1 MQDQGELIKNQRC
14 SDAEKDCGDREFGYS
29 PVDRQCHHRH
39 PGDHDQYDADHDMVD
54 VQPTRA
60 PMLRGCHH
68 LRGASLSACA
78 RMYRTMVRVT
88 KNVRRK
94 AIRHHISGNRA
105 WRDGQIEFQ
114 VERLCVEH
122 AENLRRPARVGAG
135 IPFDAP
141 AGPDSLVCDMSTWR
155 SPGGAGWGPTLAWRL
170 FQLLTVAALAWA
182 GWRLLGH
189 TPYRIDVDVYRMGG
203 QAWLDGRPL
212 YADGTMFHTR
222 GGLDLPF
229 TYPPLAAVAFAPFA
243 WLPLPVASAAITL
256 TTLVLLIASDGA
268 RADPSGRVG
277 RRPPSP
283 ASRPGCGDAGWPRAV
298 VAPAVIYL
306 EPIRS
311 NFDFGQINVVLMTLV
326 IADCVPRKTPWP
338 RGMLLGL
345 AIALKLTPAVFLLYF
360 LLRRDTRA
368 LLVTTAS
375 AVVATLA
382 GFALAWR
389 DSLEYWTETVRNT
402 DRIGTVTLN
411 TNQNIAGALARLGLG
426 EGERF
431 VVWTVACFA
440 VLGLTVWAA
449 RRALRAD
456 EPVLALICV
465 AMFGLVVSPVS
476 WSHHWVWALPAV
488 LVCAVVAYR
497 HRHAALGLVTLAGIA
512 LMVWTPI
519 PLMRE
524 HEETAASLWR
534 QLAGGSYVWWALA
547 VIVMA
552 GTVSARTA
560 ARNRP
565 AVNAA
570 PVPAVN

>member
-1 MQDQGELIKNQRC
+1 MVASTQKTYADLRV
-14 SDAEKDCGDREFGYS
+14 SWPGY
-29 PVDRQCHHRH
+29 R
-39 PGDHDQYDADHDMVD
+39 
-54 VQPTRA
+54 
-60 PMLRGCHH
+60 
-68 LRGASLSACA
+68 
-78 RMYRTMVRVT
+78 
-88 KNVRRK
+88 
-94 AIRHHISGNRA
+94 I
-105 WRDGQIEFQ
+105 
-114 VERLCVEH
+114 
-122 AENLRRPARVGAG
+122 
-135 IPFDAP
+135 DAP
-141 AGPDSLVCDMSTWR
+141 EGTDSLVCDMSNWR

-189 TPYRIDVDVYRMGG
+189 TPYRIDIDVYRMGG

-243 WLPLPVASAAITL
+243 WLSLPVASVAITL
-256 TTLVLLIASDGA
+256 TTLVLLIASTVIVLTRLDVWQQTSVTA
-268 RADPSGRVG
+268 EPAWL
-277 RRPPSP
+277 RRCWL
-283 ASRPGCGDAGWPRAV
+283 AAAI

-382 GFALAWR
+382 GFAFAWR

-431 VVWTVACFA
+431 VVWTLACFA

-449 RRALRAD
+449 RRAL
-456 EPVLALICV
+456 EPTSRC
-465 AMFGLVVSPVS
+465 
-476 WSHHWVWALPAV
+476 WH
-488 LVCAVVAYR
+488 
-497 HRHAALGLVTLAGIA
+497 
-512 LMVWTPI
+512 
-519 PLMRE
+519 
-524 HEETAASLWR
+524 
-534 QLAGGSYVWWALA
+534 
-547 VIVMA
+547 
-552 GTVSARTA
+552 
-560 ARNRP
+560 
-565 AVNAA
+565 
-570 PVPAVN
+570 